1 MIAHRIATC
10 TGLETRECCGT
21 SGGWRQLKRVEQRRD
36 KLQVQVRLA
45 QNCSPT
51 RWTWHVTRM
60 NVDTRPEVLPTPSCS
75 PPSFAPHSPLS
86 SCGTS
91 DSSVRVGKRLV
102 YTLYELSCVGGSTKF
117 AHIHFRRATVS
128 ITMRSLPSLRSSVHA
143 SFRPPSHYLWLRT
156 RYVSTTP
163 QRRSDQVS
171 TSPSDAPVVQS
182 KGKEKETSPGTDAAA
197 AVAQDELPL
206 LQRPLGV
213 KEKPKARSK
222 TWSDTKEKFMDQ
234 DKRIEERTH
243 LCVSVF
249 FAAYSRLTE
258 GWNTG
263 RGRRCV
269 GTFPT

>member
-117 AHIHFRRATVS
+117 ANIHFRQATQS
-128 ITMRSLPSLRSSVHA
+128 RSPCGLFL
-143 SFRPPSHYLWLRT
+143 
-156 RYVSTTP
+156 
-163 QRRSDQVS
+163 
-171 TSPSDAPVVQS
+171 
-182 KGKEKETSPGTDAAA
+182 
-197 AVAQDELPL
+197 
-206 LQRPLGV
+206 
-213 KEKPKARSK
+213 
-222 TWSDTKEKFMDQ
+222 
-234 DKRIEERTH
+234 
-243 LCVSVF
+243 LCVLASTPASDLLHTISGSALATCRPHHNGGQTRF
-249 FAAYSRLTE
+249 PPLPAMLRLFSP
-258 GWNTG
+258 
-263 RGRRCV
+263 RGRRRRHHQGRMQRQRSRRMSCRCCSV
-269 GTFPT
+269 PWV

>member
-1 MIAHRIATC
+1 M
-10 TGLETRECCGT
+10 
-21 SGGWRQLKRVEQRRD
+21 
-36 KLQVQVRLA
+36 
-45 QNCSPT
+45 
-51 RWTWHVTRM
+51 
-60 NVDTRPEVLPTPSCS
+60 
-75 PPSFAPHSPLS
+75 
-86 SCGTS
+86 
-91 DSSVRVGKRLV
+91 
-102 YTLYELSCVGGSTKF
+102 
-117 AHIHFRRATVS
+117 
-128 ITMRSLPSLRSSVHA
+128 
-143 SFRPPSHYLWLRT
+143 
-156 RYVSTTP
+156 
-163 QRRSDQVS
+163 
-171 TSPSDAPVVQS
+171 
-182 KGKEKETSPGTDAAA
+182 TDAAA
-197 AVAQDELPL
+197 AVAQDDLPL